1 MNQYTKG
8 SAWLST
14 STKDCLAWAYSTRFY
29 EPDMIN
35 HECVVNFEEQG
46 LESVFC
52 KKQKDMPKCEAVRAN
67 SGAARTYTST
77 TLVWSPVNVGI
88 PSERPRKY
96 TQLLLGG
103 VIYPLHMP
111 SASSADGD
119 GKRRALLFKELFFK
133 NCQLD
138 ASVYMC
144 APPELIKKHVWA
156 IGIKAGVIVTD
167 GDVQAPADDGDTG
180 EQNTAGGS
188 TDTMGPIVDR
198 NLPGEITGAATNV
211 ATLSDSIFL
220 HTAYQSRLAQYM
232 KLLPADSA
240 NRPNV
245 AMVNLEQNVYRSS
258 SAVSKMA
265 PTLLR
270 GSILHELA
278 TDKMV
283 VPLQHWLIMGWPVP
297 GLVPNRFSGF
307 FPFPDLLESLTPC
320 QSRTLTGNGMHVA
333 AIGLWTLYGLATT
346 GKEYRDVE

>member
-1 MNQYTKG
+1 MAVNIHQRLPGMGILDEILRARHDQPRMCCQLRGARPGERVLQKAEGHAQVRGRQCKFGCSSDIHIDHTG
-8 SAWLST
+8 VVT
-14 STKDCLAWAYSTRFY
+14 S
-29 EPDMIN
+29 
-35 HECVVNFEEQG
+35 ECGHPVGETPQIH
-46 LESVFC
+46 
-52 KKQKDMPKCEAVRAN
+52 PK
-67 SGAARTYTST
+67 
-77 TLVWSPVNVGI
+77 
-88 PSERPRKY
+88 
-96 TQLLLGG
+96 LLLGG